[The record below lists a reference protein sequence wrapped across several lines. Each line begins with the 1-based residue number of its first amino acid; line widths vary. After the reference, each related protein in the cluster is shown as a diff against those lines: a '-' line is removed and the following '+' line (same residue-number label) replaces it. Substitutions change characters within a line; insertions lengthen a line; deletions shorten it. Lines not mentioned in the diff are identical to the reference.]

1 MSEPV
6 LSVKQAAEAAG
17 VSRATVYRKLDELME
32 HGATRDETGTWIPF
46 SALITVGLAP
56 RTSPAGSSSETRPAT
71 RETRPETRPETRETD
86 SETELRER
94 LREAE
99 DRIRDLQHAKA
110 LAEAI
115 AVERERVIEV
125 QSRALRLLEAGPS
138 VRHGETV
145 PVSRETRNEASGE
158 AREKPLQGNES
169 GENETRPETRETS
182 SEARNETRPETRVR
196 HGETVPET
204 GVESPVTASESASA
218 ESPLESPDRPSIW
231 RRLWPF

>member
-56 RTSPAGSSSETRPAT
+56 RTSPAEVSRETRPAT
-71 RETRPETRPETRETD
+71 RETRNETRPETRETD

-138 VRHGETV
+138 VRHGETG
-145 PVSRETRNEASGE
+145 PVSRETRNETRNETGPAT
-158 AREKPLQGNES
+158 REKPLQGNES
-169 GENETRPETRETS
+169 GE
-182 SEARNETRPETRVR
+182 NETRPETRVR

-204 GVESPVTASESASA
+204 GVESPVTVSEPASA
-218 ESPLESPDRPSIW
+218 ESPLEAPDRPSIW

>member
-17 VSRATVYRKLDELME
+17 VSRATVYRKLEALME

-56 RTSPAGSSSETRPAT
+56 RTSPAEVSRETRPAT
-71 RETRPETRPETRETD
+71 RETRPETRETD

-115 AVERERVIEV
+115 AAERERVIEV

-138 VRHGETV
+138 VKHGETV
-145 PVSRETRNEASGE
+145 PVSRETRNETSGE
-158 AREKPLQGNES
+158 TREKPLQGNES

-182 SEARNETRPETRVR
+182 SETRNETRPETRLR
-196 HGETVPET
+196 QGETVPET
-204 GVESPVTASESASA
+204 GVDSPVTASEPASA